1 MKARAVLPWLAFLL
15 LAGCVPSSPPAG
27 GAARGQVGPAP
38 EREKTIVVGQLNATK
53 SYGPWDFGQ
62 VGGGGAGL
70 AEVHTVALVTED
82 LQGGLEPRLAVALPS
97 FSQGTIVVLPDGR
110 MRTTWKLRPN
120 VKWHDGGPFTA
131 EDIEFSFA
139 VARDPELLAGGTA
152 NSGFS
157 QLESIEAVDP
167 LTAIATWRTVSSQA
181 VALGWR
187 ELWPF
192 PKHLLGEAFQDKDVF
207 RAMAY
212 FTTEYVHLGPFR
224 LVDFGMGE
232 QQVFRRF
239 DDYFLGRPRVNTIIL
254 RTIPNGNTLIAN
266 LKAGAV
272 DVAPDRTISS
282 EVALR
287 LRDEWHESGEGVVLH
302 RQDAWVHASFQF
314 DAQFAQPVEL
324 SRDVR
329 LRRGL
334 GYAFDRDAIR
344 EFALPGVSD
353 TGGDTLLLARDP
365 RNEVAGQPFA
375 RFRFDAGRAVQ
386 ELAAGGWQRGAD
398 GRMVSAAGRQVQ
410 IQVRVE
416 DERWQQEVA
425 LVADYW
431 RQIGIDAAE
440 YMPSRAL
447 ARDREHRAAF
457 PGTTVRARGVA
468 DRVFAGYD
476 GRLQATAQNRWQ
488 GPNLAHY
495 ANPALD
501 SLIDRLYA
509 TLGER
514 EQGLVLKE
522 MMEIVAADVPV
533 LPLYYAA
540 SFGVVRKGV
549 YALQHDFA
557 VVGGIA
563 RNAHLWDRA

>member
-1 MKARAVLPWLAFLL
+1 MGARDLLPWLVFLL
-15 LAGCVPSSPPAG
+15 LAGCALSSPAADRAASE
-27 GAARGQVGPAP
+27 AARAAP
-38 EREKTIVVGQLNATK
+38 EPEKTIVVGQLNATK

-82 LQGGLEPRLAVALPS
+82 LHGGLEPRLAAALPS
-97 FSQGTIVVLPDGR
+97 FEQSTIVVLPDGR

-120 VKWHDGGPFTA
+120 VKWHDGAPFTA

-152 NSGFS
+152 NSAYA
-157 QLESIEAVDP
+157 QLESMEAVDP
-167 LTAIATWRTVSSQA
+167 LTAVATWRTVSSQA
-181 VALGWR
+181 IALGWR

-192 PKHLLGEAFQDKDVF
+192 PKHLLGEAFQDKDMF
-207 RAMAY
+207 RAMPY
-212 FTTEYVHLGPFR
+212 FTTEYIHLGPFR
-224 LVDFGMGE
+224 LVDFGLGE

-239 DDYFLGRPRVNTIIL
+239 EDYFLSRPRVNTIIL
-254 RTIPNGNTLIAN
+254 RTIPNGNTLLAN
-266 LKAGAV
+266 LKAGTV
-272 DVAPDRTISS
+272 DVAPDRTLSS
-282 EVALR
+282 EIALR
-287 LRDEWHESGEGVVLH
+287 LRDEWQESGEGLVLH

-314 DAQFAQPVEL
+314 DPQFAQPVEL

-334 GYAFDRDAIR
+334 GYAFDREAIR
-344 EFALPGVSD
+344 EFALPGISD
-353 TGGDTLLLARDP
+353 TSADTLLLARDR
-365 RNEVAGQPFA
+365 RNEIAGQPFA
-375 RFRFDAGRAVQ
+375 RYRFDPTRAVQ
-386 ELAAGGWQRGAD
+386 ELGAGGWQRAAD
-398 GRMVSAAGRQVQ
+398 GRMVNAAGRHMQ

-431 RQIGIDAAE
+431 RRIGIDAAE

-509 TLGER
+509 TLDER
-514 EQGLVLKE
+514 EQGLIFKD
-522 MMEIVAADVPV
+522 MMEIFATDAPV

-549 YALQHDFA
+549 HALQYDFA
-557 VVGGIA
+557 VVGGTA

>member
-1 MKARAVLPWLAFLL
+1 MTVRSVLPWLALLL
-15 LAGCVPSSPPAG
+15 LAGCAPASPTPDRVAPAPG
-27 GAARGQVGPAP
+27 GAAP
-38 EREKTIVVGQLNATK
+38 EPEKTIVVGQLNAIK

-82 LQGGLEPRLAVALPS
+82 LHGGLEPRLAAALPS
-97 FSQGTIVVLPDGR
+97 FDQSTIVIQPDGR

-120 VKWHDGGPFTA
+120 VRWHDGAPFTSA
-131 EDIEFSFA
+131 DLEFSFA
-139 VARDPELLAGGTA
+139 VSRDPELLAGGTA

-157 QLESIEAVDP
+157 QLESIEAIDP
-167 LTAIATWRTVSSQA
+167 LTAVATWRTVSSQA

-192 PKHLLGEAFQDKDVF
+192 PQHILAEAFQDRDVF
-207 RAMAY
+207 QAMPY
-212 FTTEYVHLGPFR
+212 FTTDYVHLGPYR
-224 LVDFGMGE
+224 LMDFGMGE

-239 DDYFLGRPRVNTIIL
+239 DDYFLGRPKVGTIIL
-254 RTIPNGNTLIAN
+254 RTIPNGNTLVAN
-266 LKAGAV
+266 LMAGAV

-287 LRDEWHESGEGVVLH
+287 LRDEFQQSGEGVVLH

-314 DAQFAQPVEL
+314 DPQFAQPVEL
-324 SRDVR
+324 ARDVR

-334 GYAFDRDAIR
+334 GYAFDREAIR
-344 EFALPGVSD
+344 EFALPGISD
-353 TGGDTLLLARDP
+353 TSADTLLLARDR

-375 RFRFDAGRAVQ
+375 RFRFDAARAVQ

-398 GRMVSAAGRQVQ
+398 GRMVNAAGRQIQ
-410 IQVRVE
+410 IQVKVE

-425 LVADYW
+425 LIADYW
-431 RQIGIDAAE
+431 RRIGIDALE

-457 PGTTVRARGVA
+457 PAVTVRARGVA
-468 DRVFAGYD
+468 DRVFTGYD
-476 GRLQATAQNRWQ
+476 GRLQATLQNRWQ

-509 TLGER
+509 TLDER
-514 EQGLVLKE
+514 EQGLILRD
-522 MMEIVAADVPV
+522 MMEIFATDVPV

-549 YALQHDFA
+549 YALQYDFA
-557 VVGGIA
+557 VVGGTA
-563 RNAHLWDRA
+563 RNAHLWDRV